1 MLNNL
6 SSVMSNDKYVV
17 TIVGDIMQHDRQL
30 FTEKSRDWSYKGI
43 IDAEIIQLFQES
55 NHVIGNL
62 ETVITDNDFS
72 GFPHFAA
79 PEQLLTMLKD
89 AGFTILTTANNH
101 SLDKGEEAMLK
112 SSASVVSH
120 GMIQIG
126 VGNTSVTCTNQTKR
140 FPNVN
145 VQTMTQISNE
155 DVSSCS
161 ALAFDKTLWPKD
173 GFNIAIIHGGEEYN
187 KKATKEQKRLSKKL
201 VEWEFDAIV
210 WIHSH
215 VIGEEETKI
224 NKNNR
229 KQFVKYGIG
238 NFLSDQESLDRQLG
252 QIIQLK
258 FDVAGLVSVK
268 KYTTET
274 VFVDGFQKVQLVK

>member
-30 FTEKSRDWSYKGI
+30 FTEQSRDFSYKDV
-43 IDAEIIQLFQES
+43 IDSEIIQLFQES

-62 ETVITDNDFS
+62 ETVITDTDFS

-126 VGNTSVTCTNQTKR
+126 VGNTSVTCTNMTKR

-145 VQTMTQISNE
+145 VHTMTNISNVVPE
-155 DVSSCS
+155 QSTE
-161 ALAFDKTLWPKD
+161 LAFEKTLWPKD
-173 GFNIAIIHGGEEYN
+173 GYNIAIIHGGKEYST
-187 KKATKEQKRLSKKL
+187 KATKEQIQISKKL
-201 VEWEFDAIV
+201 VEWDFDAII

-215 VIGEEETKI
+215 VIGDEEAKV
-224 NKNNR
+224 NKKNR

-252 QIIQLK
+252 QIIQLE
-258 FDVAGLVSVK
+258 FDIAGLVSVK